1 MTIRRNRLRPLRVM
15 RGQALTEVAVVCV
28 VLVPLFLLIPV
39 IGKYIHMRQMAQQA
53 ARNAAWNATAF
64 PEHVVRGRQ
73 AGVARE
79 MLARNFASADAPI
92 RSNENVQPSGKFD
105 DPLLNT
111 FSKRSLLERD
121 NMHLR
126 SLGEAK
132 SPGFASGLISTIPR
146 PPGLKGF
153 PPNQDGYVTT
163 EIRLDVRDLK
173 TRDGGAARYLAPFD
187 RLGLTMTARQSLLAD
202 AWNAGGPT
210 QGRRSVKSQVKTL
223 VPTSNLEGMQEAFD
237 VVGALPLPIVGLL
250 DDLDIGTIEPDI
262 VPYDRLQR
270 YPVRE

>member
-92 RSNENVQPSGKFD
+92 RSNENVRASGKFD

-111 FSKRSLLERD
+111 FSNHSLLERD

-132 SPGFASGLISTIPR
+132 SPGFASSAVSALPTAL
-146 PPGLKGF
+146 PGDF
-153 PPNQDGYVTT
+153 PPNKAGYVTT

-223 VPTSNLEGMQEAFD
+223 VPTSNLEGMQKAFD